1 MTKDYYPHVFIGAGS
16 ILGLQCIFVATVGV
30 LAGDLFP
37 VHALPL
43 LSMTIIAFCMS
54 YLYPQ
59 FKQKDERMR
68 LIRYKGLFF
77 SFFFMLAVMSM
88 LLMVVELTQ
97 VSLSASE
104 VIQLLLTLY
113 MSSVF
118 ISWVVISK
126 NN

>member
-1 MTKDYYPHVFIGAGS
+1 MTKDHYPSIYIGAGV
-16 ILGLQCIFVATVGV
+16 ILGLQCIFILTIGI

-43 LSMTIIAFCMS
+43 LSTAIMAFCMS
-54 YLYPQ
+54 YLHPQ

-77 SFFFMLAVMSM
+77 SFFFMLGVMSI
-88 LLMVVELTQ
+88 LLFLIEATA
-97 VSLSASE
+97 VSLNASE
-104 VIQLLLTLY
+104 VIQLLITLY

-118 ISWVVISK
+118 ISWVVIAK
-126 NN
+126 KH